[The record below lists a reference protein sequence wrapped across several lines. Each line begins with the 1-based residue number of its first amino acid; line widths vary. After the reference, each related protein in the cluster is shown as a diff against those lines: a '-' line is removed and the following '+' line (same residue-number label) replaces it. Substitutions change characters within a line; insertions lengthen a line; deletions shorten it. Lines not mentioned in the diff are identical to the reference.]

1 MKKLFIVLLVLV
13 AFTAKSQIVD
23 TTFTRMT
30 ACKIVPF
37 KAKWNDTTNVDYL
50 GVRIISD
57 DLKSVATL
65 YWALMDSNGV
75 IHYDSNDFIRGTD
88 YSNWSGDNKFP
99 FSFIAIKNN
108 IVFIKPE

>member
-23 TTFTRMT
+23 TTFTKMT
-30 ACKIVPF
+30 ACKIVSF
-37 KAKWNDTTNVDYL
+37 KAKWNDTTNVDHL

-65 YWALMDSNGV
+65 YWALMDSTGV
-75 IHYDSNDFIRGTD
+75 VYYDSNDFIKGID
-88 YSNWSGDNKFP
+88 YTNWSGDNKFP
-99 FSFIAIKNN
+99 FNYIANKNS

>member
-1 MKKLFIVLLVLV
+1 MKKLFIVLLVLM

-23 TTFTRMT
+23 STFAKMT

-37 KAKWNDTTNVDYL
+37 KAKWNDTTNVDHL
-50 GVRIISD
+50 GIKIIFD
-57 DLKSVATL
+57 DLHATATL

-75 IHYDSNDFIRGTD
+75 VHYDSNDFIRGVD
-88 YSNWSGDNKFP
+88 YTSWNGNNSFP
-99 FSFIAIKNN
+99 FTFIADKNN

>member
-23 TTFTRMT
+23 STFTKMT
-30 ACKIVPF
+30 ACKIFPF
-37 KAKWNDTTNVDYL
+37 KAKWNDTTNVDHL

-57 DLKSVATL
+57 DLKSIATL

-75 IHYDSNDFIRGTD
+75 VHYDSNDFIRGTD
-88 YSNWSGDNKFP
+88 YTSWNGNNSFP
-99 FSFIAIKNN
+99 FTFIADKNN

>member
-1 MKKLFIVLLVLV
+1 MKKLFIVILVLM

-23 TTFTRMT
+23 TAFTKMT

-37 KAKWNDTTNVDYL
+37 KAKWNDTTNVDHL
-50 GVRIISD
+50 GVKIIFD
-57 DLKSVATL
+57 DLHATATL
-65 YWALMDSNGV
+65 YWALMDSNGI

-88 YSNWSGDNKFP
+88 YTSWNGNNSFP
-99 FSFIAIKNN
+99 FTFIADKNN